1 MQLFAIWTVYPPSK
15 GVISLSLSLLLAGA
29 STNTYFNLWRND
41 MSKNKTPMTSDAA
54 VRIQRSTAKQNG
66 GSVDKG
72 SFAAR
77 ATTAAAKNSPKQ
89 GGK

>member
-1 MQLFAIWTVYPPSK
+1 
-15 GVISLSLSLLLAGA
+15 
-29 STNTYFNLWRND
+29 
-41 MSKNKTPMTSDAA
+41 MSKNKTSMTSDAA

>member
-1 MQLFAIWTVYPPSK
+1 
-15 GVISLSLSLLLAGA
+15 LAGA

-41 MSKNKTPMTSDAA
+41 MSKNKTPMTSGAA
-54 VRIQRSTAKQNG
+54 ARIQSSTAKQNG

-77 ATTAAAKNSPKQ
+77 ATSTAAKSSNGSSKQ